1 MKVFVTCFLLLYSF
15 LSQAQKVFIHSHN
28 DYQQAVPLI
37 NALQNRVYS
46 IEADIYLVNDTLK
59 VAHDKKDL
67 SKAPALHDLYI
78 QPIIDLFRANNG
90 RISRDSVYAPA
101 LMIDIKE
108 NGDAVLNALVKTL
121 SEYPLVFDRK
131 INPKAVQIVIS
142 GDRGDRSRW
151 ITRPAFILFDG
162 RINEQY
168 NKEQLERIALIS
180 DSYLNYTRQKDSI
193 DSRIK
198 QLTAKAHQMGKPVRL
213 WAIPDNS
220 ASWTHLQELGVDIIN
235 TDKVADCRKM
245 FAVKY

>member
-1 MKVFVTCFLLLYSF
+1 MKLLVTCCLLLYSF
-15 LSQAQKVFIHSHN
+15 LIRAQNVLIHSHN

-78 QPIIDLFRANNG
+78 RPIVDLFRANNG
-90 RISRDSVYAPA
+90 LISKDSSYAPI

-108 NGDAVLNALVKTL
+108 NGDAVLNALVKML
-121 SEYPLVFDRK
+121 SAYPSVFDRK

-142 GDRGDRSRW
+142 GDRGDRSKW
-151 ITRPAFILFDG
+151 IAWPSFILFDG
-162 RINEQY
+162 RVNEQY
-168 NKEQLERIALIS
+168 NKEQLGRIALIS
-180 DSYLNYTRQKDSI
+180 DSYLNYARQKDSI
-193 DSRIK
+193 DFLIK
-198 QLTAKAHQMGKPVRL
+198 QVTAKAHQMGKPVRL

-220 ASWTHLQELGVDIIN
+220 ASWTHLQQLGVDIIN
-235 TDKVADCRKM
+235 TDKVADCRKQ
-245 FAVKY
+245 FAAKQ